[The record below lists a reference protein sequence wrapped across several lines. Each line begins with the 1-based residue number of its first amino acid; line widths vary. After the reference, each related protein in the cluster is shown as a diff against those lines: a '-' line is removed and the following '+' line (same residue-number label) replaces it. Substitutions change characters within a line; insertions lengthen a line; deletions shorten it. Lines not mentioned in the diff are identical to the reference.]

1 MLTLR
6 AADLEAIYQQAKA
19 EYPAECC
26 GILTMAAGGGVSKII
41 RRILRKLAQ
50 AFPGLQRVFGALLD
64 DLPVATV
71 HRCRNIQDELH
82 AKDPDQ
88 YPRDSR
94 IAYFIE
100 PGELF
105 RIVRGAEKEGGTV
118 SGFYHSHVDC
128 EAYFSA
134 EDKERAMA
142 WDEPAYPEAIYL
154 VVSVYGDDARGHK
167 AFAWDAAQTDFVE
180 VEIAV
185 QD

>member
-1 MLTLR
+1 MLEQHHGTRQL
-6 AADLEAIYQQAKA
+6 
-19 EYPAECC
+19 
-26 GILTMAAGGGVSKII
+26 
-41 RRILRKLAQ
+41 
-50 AFPGLQRVFGALLD
+50 PGLAFLWTKLRDQGA
-64 DLPVATV
+64 
-71 HRCRNIQDELH
+71 
-82 AKDPDQ
+82 
-88 YPRDSR
+88 
-94 IAYFIE
+94 
-100 PGELF
+100 
-105 RIVRGAEKEGGTV
+105 RGLVEKEGGAV

-154 VVSVYGDDARGHK
+154 VVSVYGDDPRGSK

>member
-26 GILTMAAGGGVSKII
+26 GILTMAAGGGVST
-41 RRILRKLAQ
+41 A
-50 AFPGLQRVFGALLD
+50 
-64 DLPVATV
+64 
-71 HRCRNIQDELH
+71 HRCKNIQDELH
-82 AKDPDQ
+82 AKDPEQ

-105 RIVRGAEKEGGTV
+105 RIVRGAEKEGGAV
-118 SGFYHSHVDC
+118 SGFYHSHIDC

-142 WDEPAYPEAIYL
+142 WDEPAYPAAIYL
-154 VVSVYGDDARGHK
+154 VVSVYGDDPRGSK